1 VDPANPSSQRPQPPE
16 PQRPQPRGSQRPQPR
31 ESRQPADMPVTPGAP
46 GPPGAPEPAGAPGP
60 QQPPALPRR
69 PRPSQ
74 APQTPEPP
82 QWPQA
87 AATPAPTP
95 GPNRRRKGFA
105 VLGSALLA
113 AAGAAAVAAIA
124 LPASGNGAANMAA
137 RTTVR
142 DAAAQV
148 SALSANWYEG
158 APYYS
163 VLDGN
168 APDLGTVMSAT
179 GAKAFDLGFILAGNG
194 CTPAWNGTDPV
205 SSDTQVASVINE
217 VRSDGGDVIASM
229 GGYNGTKLGAVC
241 GSASATAA
249 AYQQVIS
256 TYGLH
261 AFDFD
266 LEEPEIENTS
276 AIANELGAAQIL
288 QQDNPGLFVSVTI
301 PATTSGA
308 NWFGQQLIA
317 EAKSLSFTPDDFTIM
332 PFDGGFNGASSQIG
346 ALQGFNSQLM
356 SAYGWTSAQ
365 AYAHEGFSGMNGR
378 TDSAEY
384 FYQSDFQT
392 VLSFAESNGM
402 SRFTFWSVNR
412 DRQCNPPDNN
422 GTLSADCSS
431 VTQNSWDFTTYAV
444 AFSKNTSPAPP
455 TTPPTTAPPTTT
467 PPTGGGSCPA
477 AWVPNQSYSAGAVVS
492 YNGHQWTANQWS
504 YDEAPGGAAGAWNDD
519 GAC

>member
-1 VDPANPSSQRPQPPE
+1 
-16 PQRPQPRGSQRPQPR
+16 
-31 ESRQPADMPVTPGAP
+31 M
-46 GPPGAPEPAGAPGP
+46 EPAHPSQSPRPTGP
-60 QQPPALPRR
+60 SPTAEPPRPRR
-69 PRPSQ
+69 K
-74 APQTPEPP
+74 
-82 QWPQA
+82 
-87 AATPAPTP
+87 
-95 GPNRRRKGFA
+95 KGFA
-105 VLGSALLA
+105 ALGAGLLA
-113 AAGAAAVAAIA
+113 AAGAAGVTAVA
-124 LPASGNGAANMAA
+124 LPGAGAAPATQTA

-142 DAAAQV
+142 EAAAQV

-163 VLDGN
+163 VLDGG

-179 GAKAFDLGFILAGNG
+179 GARAFDLGFILAGNG

-249 AYQQVIS
+249 AYQQVIN

-288 QQDNPGLFVSVTI
+288 QANNPGLFVSVTI
-301 PATTSGA
+301 PATPTGA

-317 EAKSLSFTPDDFTIM
+317 EAKSLNFTPDDFTIM
-332 PFDGGFNGASSQIG
+332 PFDGGFSGASSQIA

-365 AYAHEGFSGMNGR
+365 AYQHEGFSGMNGR

-384 FYQSDFQT
+384 FYQSDFQS
-392 VLSFAESNGM
+392 VLSFAESNGL
-402 SRFTFWSVNR
+402 SRFTFWSVGR
-412 DRQCNPPDNN
+412 DRQCSPPDNN
-422 GTLSADCSS
+422 GALSAECSS
-431 VTQNSWDFTTYAV
+431 VPQNSWDFTTYAV
-444 AFSKNTSPAPP
+444 AFSKNTSE
-455 TTPPTTAPPTTT
+455 TPPTPPPTSP
-467 PPTGGGSCPA
+467 PPTGGGGTGSCPA
-477 AWVPNQSYSAGAVVS
+477 AWVSNQSYSNGATVS
-492 YNGHQWTANQWS
+492 YNGHQWTANQWN
-504 YDEAPGGAAGAWNDD
+504 YDEVPGGSSGAWTDN

>member
-1 VDPANPSSQRPQPPE
+1 VEPAHPSQSPRP
-16 PQRPQPRGSQRPQPR
+16 
-31 ESRQPADMPVTPGAP
+31 A
-46 GPPGAPEPAGAPGP
+46 GPPPASR
-60 QQPPALPRR
+60 PRR
-69 PRPSQ
+69 K
-74 APQTPEPP
+74 
-82 QWPQA
+82 
-87 AATPAPTP
+87 
-95 GPNRRRKGFA
+95 KGFA
-105 VLGSALLA
+105 ALGAGLLA
-113 AAGAAAVAAIA
+113 AAGAAGVTAVA
-124 LPASGNGAANMAA
+124 LPGAGASATAH
-137 RTTVR
+137 TTVR
-142 DAAAQV
+142 EAAAQV

-163 VLDGN
+163 VLDSG

-288 QQDNPGLFVSVTI
+288 QASNPGLFVSVTI
-301 PATTSGA
+301 PATPTGA

-317 EAKSLSFTPDDFTIM
+317 EAKSLNFIPDDFTIM
-332 PFDGGFNGASSQIG
+332 PFDGGFSGASSQIA

-365 AYAHEGFSGMNGR
+365 AYQHEGFSGMNGR

-384 FYQSDFQT
+384 FYQSDFQS

-402 SRFTFWSVNR
+402 SRFTFWSVGR

-422 GTLSADCSS
+422 GALSAECSS
-431 VTQNSWDFTTYAV
+431 VPQNSWDFTSYAV
-444 AFSKNTSPAPP
+444 AFSKNTSE
-455 TTPPTTAPPTTT
+455 TPPTSPPPTSP
-467 PPTGGGSCPA
+467 PPTGGGGGGTGSCPA
-477 AWVPNQSYSAGAVVS
+477 AWVSNQSYSNGATVS
-492 YNGHQWTANQWS
+492 YNGHQWTANQWN
-504 YDEAPGGAAGAWNDD
+504 YDEVPGGSSGAWTDN